1 MSVGFNGSDPI
12 ALIRNMTNMGN
23 KDMLE
28 KMMANVDMYV
38 DGGQLIQVLLIAP
51 Y

>member
-1 MSVGFNGSDPI
+1 MSVDFNSSDPV
-12 ALIRNMTNMGN
+12 AMIRNMTNLGN
-23 KDMLE
+23 KDILE

-38 DGGQLIQVLLIAP
+38 DGGQLIQVLQIAP